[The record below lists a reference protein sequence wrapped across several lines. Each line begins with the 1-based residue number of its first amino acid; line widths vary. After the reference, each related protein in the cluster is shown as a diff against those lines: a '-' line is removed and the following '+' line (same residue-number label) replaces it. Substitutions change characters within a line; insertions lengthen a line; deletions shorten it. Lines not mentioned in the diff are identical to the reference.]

1 MARGVYQLVECLA
14 AISRVT
20 ESNAMSDHAPAAPI
34 DPGGS
39 LIDRITARR
48 VILERIEDVG
58 RGLADASGRMA
69 GLEAGLLALG
79 SRQEPQSSVEDRLA
93 KLGARIAAM
102 AGQIDAVERWAETES
117 LAATERFV
125 QMELVLG
132 GLLERA
138 QDSASG
144 RMDAALA
151 EVRRDFAAALAE
163 IRAALAAPP
172 AVRAT
177 PPDRLPHVTTAELLA
192 IGRVEAEAAMRARC
206 MVVPV
211 DATTALC
218 RILGRYKM
226 YVDRRDLGFAP
237 HLMFEGFWEY
247 WLTEF
252 MWRNVRPGQVA
263 LDVGANHGYYS
274 LVLAD
279 LVGATGRV
287 HAFEPNPRLLDLL
300 ERTVAL
306 NGFWHLVAP
315 QGAAVADRPGPPMA
329 FVATEAEP
337 KNGRLLMPGEA
348 APDGPGTIRTEVPVL
363 SLDAAVP
370 GAADF
375 VKIDVE
381 GAEELVWHGMQSL
394 IARSPGIRIVME
406 FNPGRCRTPRETL
419 EGIAARFPLREV
431 GFDARARPCAA
442 EEVLSRSEDTLLYL
456 SDQDPA

>member
-1 MARGVYQLVECLA
+1 
-14 AISRVT
+14 
-20 ESNAMSDHAPAAPI
+20 MSDHAPASPI

-69 GLEAGLLALG
+69 GLEAGLEALG
-79 SRQEPQSSVEDRLA
+79 SRQDPQAPIEDRLA

-102 AGQIDAVERWAETES
+102 AGQLDAVERWAETES

-125 QMELVLG
+125 QLEIMLA

-138 QDSASG
+138 QETASG

-151 EVRRDFAAALAE
+151 EFRGEVTAALAG
-163 IRAALAAPP
+163 IRAEVAAPP
-172 AVRAT
+172 AVRPA
-177 PPDRLPHVTTAELLA
+177 PPDRQPYVTTAELLA
-192 IGRVEAEAAMRARC
+192 MGRVEAEAAMRARC

-226 YVDRRDLGFAP
+226 YVDRRDIGFAP
-237 HLMFEGFWEY
+237 HLMFEGFWEF

-279 LVGATGRV
+279 LVGAAGRV

-306 NGFWHLVAP
+306 NGFWHLV
-315 QGAAVADRPGPPMA
+315 GLHGVAVADLPGPPMA

-348 APDGPGTIRTEVPVL
+348 VPDGPGTIRTDVPVL
-363 SLDAAVP
+363 SLDEAAP
-370 GAADF
+370 GAVDF

-381 GAEELVWHGMQSL
+381 GAEELVWHGMQGL

-419 EGIAARFPLREV
+419 EGIAARFPLREI
-431 GFDARARPCAA
+431 GFDARACPCTVDD
-442 EEVLSRSEDTLLYL
+442 VLSRSEDTLLYL
-456 SDQDPA
+456 SDHDPA

>member
-1 MARGVYQLVECLA
+1 
-14 AISRVT
+14 
-20 ESNAMSDHAPAAPI
+20 MSAHSPAPPI

-48 VILERIEDVG
+48 AILERIEDVG
-58 RGLADASGRMA
+58 RGLADAAGRMA
-69 GLEAGLLALG
+69 GLEAGLAALEA
-79 SRQEPQSSVEDRLA
+79 RQDPRALIEDRLA
-93 KLGARIAAM
+93 RLGTRIAAM
-102 AGQIDAVERWAETES
+102 DERLGAAERRAEAES
-117 LAATERFV
+117 LAATERFARLEV
-125 QMELVLG
+125 VLG
-132 GLLERA
+132 GLLDRS
-138 QDSASG
+138 QNTASG

-151 EVRRDFAAALAE
+151 EFRSEVAAALAGL
-163 IRAALAAPP
+163 RAEFGAPP
-172 AVRAT
+172 DARAV
-177 PPDRLPHVTTAELLA
+177 PPDRQPYVSTSELLA
-192 IGRVEAEAAMRARC
+192 MGRVEAEAAMRARC
-206 MVVPV
+206 MVVAV

-226 YVDRRDLGFAP
+226 YVDRRDVGFAP

-279 LVGATGRV
+279 LVGAAGRV

-300 ERTVAL
+300 GRTVAL
-306 NGFWHLVAP
+306 NGFWHLVGL
-315 QGAAVADRPGPPMA
+315 QGAAVADRAGPPMT

-348 APDGPGTIRTEVPVL
+348 APDGPGTIRTDVPVL
-363 SLDAAVP
+363 SLDEAVP

-381 GAEELVWHGMQSL
+381 GAEELVWHGMQGL

-419 EGIAARFPLREV
+419 DGIAARFPLREV
-431 GFDARARPCAA
+431 DFDARARPCTAD
-442 EEVLSRSEDTLLYL
+442 EVLSRSEDTLLYL
-456 SDQDPA
+456 SDEDPA